1 MAEIHREPD
10 RGMTDEY
17 RDALK
22 NLIEQKIE
30 HGDKAASSSLAER
43 LADRV
48 LHVLRTTRKGQM
60 NAGAAVAR

>member
-1 MAEIHREPD
+1 MAEIHREYD

-48 LHVLRTTRKGQM
+48 LHVLRRGRGHQM
-60 NAGAAVAR
+60 NAGTAVAR

>member
-1 MAEIHREPD
+1 MAEIHREHD

-30 HGDKAASSSLAER
+30 HGDKVAFRSLAER

-48 LHVLRTTRKGQM
+48 LHVLRRGRGHQM